1 MHQKGR
7 HPGDTWFPLQCTETI
22 PNQTISLSPPWNG
35 LLLPP
40 FEMYSTASRRPG
52 SEADTYRLDFGIVLK
67 HLVAV
72 DPDGAGAQ
80 SRGKAMRLAQ
90 IIGPDATAQ
99 TVHGLVGL
107 WQHVLDVLKRQ
118 GYQHRAKDLF
128 LHHPHV
134 LLDIHQHGGLE
145 KVALLTVPLAP
156 AQGRGPFS
164 RADIKVAADAAELLI
179 GDQRAHLRRRIHAR
193 SQLDPLGLL
202 SHARN
207 DLVKDLV
214 LDVEA
219 RASAAT
225 LTMIEEN
232 RMRGTLDGQ
241 FRISILEHDIGG
253 LATQFERDLLEV
265 ANRRLHDHLA
275 HFSGASKGDL
285 IDLGMSRERT
295 TRLRTIPG
303 EDIHHPFGEVGFLN
317 QLTQAQG

>member
-67 HLVAV
+67 HLVAHFAAPAGLLVAAKGQRSVKDVVAV

-156 AQGRGPFS
+156 AQG
-164 RADIKVAADAAELLI
+164 
-179 GDQRAHLRRRIHAR
+179 
-193 SQLDPLGLL
+193 LGLL

-253 LATQFERDLLEV
+253 LATQ
-265 ANRRLHDHLA
+265 
-275 HFSGASKGDL
+275 
-285 IDLGMSRERT
+285 
-295 TRLRTIPG
+295 
-303 EDIHHPFGEVGFLN
+303 
-317 QLTQAQG
+317 